1 MDSLPWAQYAGVTQK
16 LVFKNN
22 ITSIGAYTFSNFYNV
37 TEIEFGQSV
46 KTIKNWCFPMP
57 SDWEVTDIYF
67 ARGSRLKSISS
78 AIYTSGCVIH
88 GTLNTVAEAFAASF
102 SEYYTYMESAE
113 YFAFDENTKTL
124 TFNYPGD
131 IPDYSL
137 STCQNTSW
145 AQYADK
151 AEKLVIGSSVT
162 SIGSYAFYGFSK
174 LESVTVSKSIT
185 SIGESAF
192 NGCINIEELIFES
205 GSTLAVIGNMA
216 FSNCSS
222 LTVLHLPASL
232 TSVNRYSF
240 YNCSGISDVYYI
252 GTNSDVISI
261 LNIIFGYGNVHSF
274 VARVNDTQYY
284 TFSEAAE
291 AAGKTET
298 IELICNTPESYE
310 LKNRNDILKVRTN
323 GYSVNI
329 TAPSGF
335 SVFSFTDSNGV
346 TTYGVPYFYGQTLS
360 TAGEIACN
368 FYISLPAGSEELL
381 TVKAN
386 TTVGSTE
393 KEYIYTTEN
402 MTPYSS
408 YFIASV
414 GVAAK
419 DMGNTITMHIVDE
432 NDVVYGEIEY
442 SVKQYC
448 YNTINKNKDNTSREK
463 LVNFAASILNY
474 GAYAQLQF
482 NVNTD
487 NLVNAGLADYTDTSG
502 NALFT
507 TDLSDAPVKDESW
520 KATGG
525 TGNTENITF
534 VGQTV
539 SATSNTQ
546 ISYYLKLSDSIEN
559 YTFSVTKAGTATTKA
574 ISVRALSGSSQY
586 NCVVTILDIP
596 AKNLGDVYTLTVTKD
611 SETAEKNYSVLT
623 YIYNQYDKGST
634 LGNMVRA
641 MYLYY
646 AAAAEYFK

>member
-1 MDSLPWAQYAGVTQK
+1 SLESV
-16 LVFKNN
+16 
-22 ITSIGAYTFSNFYNV
+22 SNTAFLNCNG
-37 TEIEFGQSV
+37 I
-46 KTIKNWCFPMP
+46 
-57 SDWEVTDIYF
+57 TDIYYLG
-67 ARGSRLKSISS
+67 AHEDILES
-78 AIYTSGCVIH
+78 
-88 GTLNTVAEAFAASF
+88 LNYQF
-102 SEYYTYMESAE
+102 SEGVVHTVV
-113 YFAFDENTKTL
+113 
-124 TFNYPGD
+124 
-131 IPDYSL
+131 
-137 STCQNTSW
+137 
-145 AQYADK
+145 AQ
-151 AEKLVIGSSVT
+151 
-162 SIGSYAFYGFSK
+162 
-174 LESVTVSKSIT
+174 
-185 SIGESAF
+185 
-192 NGCINIEELIFES
+192 
-205 GSTLAVIGNMA
+205 
-216 FSNCSS
+216 
-222 LTVLHLPASL
+222 
-232 TSVNRYSF
+232 
-240 YNCSGISDVYYI
+240 
-252 GTNSDVISI
+252 
-261 LNIIFGYGNVHSF
+261 
-274 VARVNDTQYY
+274 VNDTAYY
-284 TFSEAAE
+284 TFPEAAE

-298 IELICNTPESYE
+298 IELICNIPDSYA

-323 GYSVNI
+323 GYALNI

-335 SVFSFTDSNGV
+335 SVFSFTDNTGV

-386 TTVGSTE
+386 TTVGTTE

-408 YFIASV
+408 YYIASV

-432 NDVVYGEIEY
+432 NDNVYGEIQY

-448 YNTINKNKDNTSREK
+448 CNTINKNKDNANKAS
-463 LVNFAASILNY
+463 LINFAASILNY

-487 NLVNAGLADYTDTSG
+487 NLVNAGLADYTDNNG
-502 NALFT
+502 NALFK
-507 TDLSDAPVKDESW
+507 TDLSNAPVKDESW

-539 SATSNTQ
+539 STTSNTQ

-559 YTFSVTKAGTATTKA
+559 YTFGVTKAGTATAKA

-596 AKNLGDVYTLTVTKD
+596 AKNLGDVYTLTVTAGE
-611 SETAEKNYSVLT
+611 ETAEKNYSVLT
-623 YIYNQYDKGST
+623 YIYNQYDKGGT

-646 AAAAEYFK
+646 AAADEYFN